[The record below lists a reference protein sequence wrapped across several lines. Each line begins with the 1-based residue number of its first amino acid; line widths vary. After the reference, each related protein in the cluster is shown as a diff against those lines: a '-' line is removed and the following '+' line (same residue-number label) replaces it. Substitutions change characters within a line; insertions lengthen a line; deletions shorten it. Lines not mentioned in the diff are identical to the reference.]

1 MLCGLLKSYYI
12 FNGFQPMRACCVNRH
27 TTMKELTNKLTAD
40 EFEALTPE
48 QIRKIVLPLMDEH
61 TLQDMNF
68 GALFGSDYFTK
79 MILSNIIIPA
89 KRQTKART
97 RKQIVKLWEAVK
109 DVRQMKVIVS
119 RGRSS
124 DKGAFW
130 VVSVFEVN
138 DDGTYHTKAE
148 TFEDAFLADEYAEWT
163 MVNEDEANY
172 DIGIVK
178 LSSGECVCF
187 IGTAKA

>member
-1 MLCGLLKSYYI
+1 
-12 FNGFQPMRACCVNRH
+12 
-27 TTMKELTNKLTAD
+27 MKELTNKLTAD

-48 QIRKIVLPLMDEH
+48 QIRKIVLPLFDDR
-61 TLQDMNF
+61 TLQDGRLSVMF
-68 GALFGSDYFTK
+68 DGKYFADSILFKVLT
-79 MILSNIIIPA
+79 PA

-97 RKQIVKLWEAVK
+97 GKQMVKLWEAIK
-109 DVRQMKVIVS
+109 DVRQMKVIVG

-130 VVSVFEVN
+130 LVSVFEVN

-187 IGTAKA
+187 IPPSTY